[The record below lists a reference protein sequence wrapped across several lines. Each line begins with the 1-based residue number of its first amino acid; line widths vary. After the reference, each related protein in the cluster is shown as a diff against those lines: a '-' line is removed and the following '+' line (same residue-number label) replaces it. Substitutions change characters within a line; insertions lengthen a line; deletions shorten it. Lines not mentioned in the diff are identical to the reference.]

1 MKDNL
6 PSQKSCAAD
15 PMAFGRRYLGHYFT
29 AASPPFHRQLCRLW
43 QKRVM
48 KGRIPGGDTLDQML
62 AAPGCRLA
70 LAAPRGHAKS
80 TVMSLQNALHAAL
93 YGYKK
98 YILLVSDTESQAV
111 AFLDAIKAEL
121 EENQLLQADF
131 GPQKGRVWKS
141 GVILLQNGCRI
152 DAVGSG
158 QKLRGRRHGARRP
171 DLILLDDIENDQE
184 VLSPDGR
191 RKLERW
197 YFAAVSKAGDKYTDM
212 VCVGTVLHHDSLLVH
227 LLENPAYRAHRWQA
241 VERFS
246 ESSLWE
252 DWRKLYTDLED
263 PDRDKHALRFFR
275 ANKKAM
281 LAGTKVLWPQ
291 KLSYYDLMCM
301 MVSEG
306 ESAFWQEMQNQPQD
320 PASCLFPREWL
331 RFYDKEGVDFRTGF
345 RFFGYCD
352 PSLGKTADADFS
364 AILTIAQHRQSGL
377 LYVLDA
383 DLQRRHPDRIIA
395 DILDKARLL
404 QREYGAKYS
413 AFGAETNQ
421 FQWFLKERLA
431 AESAA
436 AGIYLPLTEVR
447 AASDKVLRIQSLQ
460 PDIRNGYLQ
469 FSRDQTELLRQ
480 LEQFPLGRH
489 DDGPDALEGA
499 VRLCKQGG
507 RLATLALRI

>member
-1 MKDNL
+1 MEKKHD
-6 PSQKSCAAD
+6 CAAD
-15 PMAFGRRYLGHYFT
+15 PQAFGRTYLGHYFT
-29 AASPPFHRQLCRLW
+29 SPGPAFHKKLCRLW
-43 QKRVM
+43 QKQVM
-48 KGRIPGGDTLDQML
+48 KGAVPGPDTLPRL
-62 AAPGCRLA
+62 LTAPGCRLA

-98 YILLVSDTESQAV
+98 YILLVSDTESQAT
-111 AFLDAIKAEL
+111 AFLDCIKAEL
-121 EENQLLQADF
+121 EDNEAILADF
-131 GPQKGRVWKS
+131 GPQKGKVWKS
-141 GVILLQNGCRI
+141 SVILLQNGCRI

-184 VLSPDGR
+184 VCSPDGR

-197 YFAAVSKAGDKYTDM
+197 YFGAVSKAGDKYTDI

-227 LLENPAYRAHRWQA
+227 LLENPAYRSFRWQA
-241 VERFS
+241 VEQFS
-246 ESSLWE
+246 ASPLW
-252 DWRKLYTDLED
+252 DTWKALYTDLRDERR
-263 PDRDKHALRFFR
+263 DRRALAFFR
-275 ANKKAM
+275 RHKKEM

-301 MVSEG
+301 LVSEG
-306 ESAFWQEMQNQPQD
+306 ESAFWQEMQNRPQD
-320 PASCLFPREWL
+320 PSACLFPRDWL
-331 RFYDKEGVDFRTGF
+331 RFYDREGMDFSRGF
-345 RFFGYCD
+345 RFYGYCD

-364 AILTIAQHRQSGL
+364 AILTLAREDSTGL
-377 LYVLDA
+377 MYVLDA
-383 DLQRRHPDRIIA
+383 DLQQRHPDAIIR
-395 DILDKARLL
+395 DVLDKARWLR
-404 QREYGAKYS
+404 REYGGSYT

-436 AGIYLPLTEVR
+436 QGVYLPITEVR
-447 AASDKVLRIQSLQ
+447 AASDKVLRVQSLQ
-460 PDIRNGYLQ
+460 PDIRNGYLR
-469 FSRDQTELLRQ
+469 FCRDQTELLRQ

-499 VRLCKQGG
+499 VRLCKQGP
-507 RLATLALRI
+507 RLGTLSLRM

>member
-1 MKDNL
+1 MNDK
-6 PSQKSCAAD
+6 QTCAAD

-29 AASPPFHRQLCRLW
+29 VSSPTFHRQLGKLW

-48 KGRIPGGDTLDQML
+48 KGLIPAEDTLPAML

-80 TVMSLQNALHAAL
+80 TVMSLQNVLHAAL

-98 YILLVSDTESQAV
+98 YILLVSDTESQAT
-111 AFLDAIKAEL
+111 AFLDCIKAEL
-121 EENQLLQADF
+121 EDNEQLLADF
-131 GPQKGRVWKS
+131 GPQKGKVWKS

-191 RKLERW
+191 HKLERW
-197 YFAAVSKAGDKYTDM
+197 YFGAVSKAGDRYTDI

-227 LLENPAYRAHRWQA
+227 LLDNPAYRTFRWQA

-246 ESSLWE
+246 DSPLWE
-252 DWRKLYTDLED
+252 QWRKAYTDRLD
-263 PDRDKHALRFFR
+263 DDRDKHALQFFR
-275 ANKKAM
+275 THKKEM

-320 PASCLFPREWL
+320 PAACLFPREWL
-331 RFYDKEGVDFRTGF
+331 RFYDREGVDFRAGF

-352 PSLGKTADADFS
+352 PSLGKTAGSDFS
-364 AILTIAQHRQSGL
+364 AILTLAQHKQSGMM
-377 LYVLDA
+377 YVLDA
-383 DLQRRHPDRIIA
+383 DLERRHPDRIIQ
-395 DILDKARLL
+395 DVLEKARWL
-404 QREYGAKYS
+404 QREYGGRYT

-436 AGIYLPLTEVR
+436 AGIYLPLVEVR

-460 PDIRNGYLQ
+460 PDIRNGYLL

-489 DDGPDALEGA
+489 DDGPDALEGV

-507 RLATLALRI
+507 RLSTLALRV